1 MVKRVQ
7 IIDFINITSK
17 FTLKRVLNLIL
28 LKISYL
34 ISKYIK
40 KSVLLGK
47 PFALSIE
54 PTTACNLGCPE
65 CPSGLKKFTRPTGKL
80 MPDFHRQ
87 MLQSVGDSVFY
98 INYYFQGEPFL
109 NPYFLDLIREAN
121 LLKIYTAT
129 STNAH
134 FIDEKKAHE
143 IVQSGLDRLIISIDG
158 TTQDTYESYR
168 VNGQLDKVIEG
179 TMALISAKK
188 KLKSQTPF
196 LIFQFLVVKPNE
208 HQIPEVFQLA
218 EEIGIDEVRLKSAQ
232 VYDYENGNP
241 LIPNQE
247 KYARYKRNKD
257 GKYVLKYKTGNY
269 CWRMW
274 SSSVLTWDGKVV
286 PCCFDKD
293 AQHVLG
299 SLDNEE
305 FNKIW
310 KNKSYQSFRFAI
322 LNHRNDIDI
331 CKNCSEG
338 AKVWV

>member
-299 SLDNEE
+299 SLENEE